1 MAMKRGL
8 GLNKTA
14 AQREAEELDGLNAET
29 RRRGNTPQRLRRKM
43 EATIEGKARKR
54 RGRERPASS
63 GWKR

>member
-1 MAMKRGL
+1 MKRGL

-29 RRRGNTPQRLRRKM
+29 RRGNTPQRLRRKM

-54 RGRERPASS
+54 RSGEAPASS
-63 GWKR
+63 GWKH